1 MIFKQGQLVA
11 ILGCSQALE
20 SKYLDPIN
28 AACTKFN
35 INTML
40 RLAAFIAQVGHE
52 SGRLATTVENLNYSA
67 DGLVKTW
74 PSRFTAASAAA
85 VARQPQK
92 IANIV
97 YASRMG
103 NGNEASGDGWKYR
116 GRGLIQVTG
125 KSNYDAYSQASGF
138 NAIANPDALAEAV
151 HASMSAGWFWDSKGL
166 NPYADRS
173 DFLTITKRING
184 GTNGQAD
191 RELLYKKA
199 IIVLS
204 GGVPPKDDVVDKAP
218 LPVPPDGSPTSPVT
232 TDKTPG
238 AQNSSIVE
246 PRAAQG
252 SESKS
257 KYPWNFVNVS
267 RSGHVSE
274 VDDTPG
280 YERLNMTHRTGS
292 YWEIDNTG
300 TYTTKSILDA
310 YKLTKYDSYDYVG
323 GNYTQQIKGQS
334 YVQTSGDMIIKCGGV
349 IYFTT
354 NKVQMNVGMLAVSG
368 EINAPNINATIFSG
382 MSGLAFGDMLAK
394 EAMVAYDIKKGKAPM
409 LGQSLGFKSAP
420 GATESGSADGL
431 MPNTLDK
438 KAPNGTPW
446 ITNGISTA
454 VGVVTVATMAAGVAD
469 LFKKDT
475 PSKELENA
483 INSAASDIDK
493 AATQSSKETPVFVKH
508 VSFAKPTLISQSTT
522 IDKPDASLYV
532 NNIHTIVSSNG
543 KGRLHMSNGV
553 EWIPIGDAAAADHE
567 YTDEQI
573 AIVIDKINQNEV
585 STTNKILAEA
595 QERAAA
601 ILNEATQRQLALEE
615 EARARQQQITSGLLA
630 EATARG
636 AAIQAESVIRQNED
650 ESLSNRILE
659 LTASSSAEIAA
670 AIAEERQA
678 RTTAIEAE
686 AFKRET
692 LAAKV
697 DQNTASI
704 SDEVITRSNETSA
717 LSNRITTYIASN
729 DASIASFKTEINAK
743 VDDQGNALSSRIDTQ
758 TAANEA
764 NKAAII
770 SESTA
775 RASADGALGTRID
788 TVFAS
793 TESNRVAIQTETTAR
808 TSADTALGT
817 RIDTLTATVTGGL
830 RTGINVLSNAGFMI
844 SDFTDAALPLY
855 WSLETSSTD
864 STAITPSKFLLSD
877 GPDGYKYERITVTP
891 SKTSSQIRFG
901 LKSTT
906 YPVTSIRL
914 NTDYIFAVRVRTSQD
929 ATVGKLLNIT
939 PSNYPFSFLAL
950 TDMVITKEWKWF
962 IITCKWTI
970 ASQTLRDFYITYG
983 YGNASPVGVAQSIDI
998 ATPMVAEGTT
1008 FLGFNMGTDQR
1019 ILINTATITSEQTVR
1034 ANADS
1039 ALSSRIDTVS
1049 SQTTN
1054 AQAAA
1059 DSANTAAANAQTA
1072 ANNAKA
1078 AADAANALISN
1089 ISSDNII
1096 SPNEKPDILRE
1107 WQVIFGEV
1115 AGIVQSADNYVVNRD
1130 TYFAAYGAVRDFI
1143 APISTELNNIPGNN
1157 ISINGATMRT
1167 VFGNYYIQKQALLN
1181 AIADKSKSN
1190 VTAANAAAVA
1200 AKTAA
1205 DTAQVA
1211 ANIANAELT
1220 NIASDNILSKG
1231 EKPDV
1236 ILQWQRLSL
1245 ERPDINAKAAALSVS
1260 YTDYTVSITNLSNY
1274 LTSLGTTQND
1284 WSDVT
1289 KDTPFV
1295 GDTFRTYWRNY
1306 FTERQLLLN
1315 AIAAKAAT
1323 LANWDGVNNKPLDN
1337 TNLVITPSF
1346 EDNQLRSW
1354 TGSGATVSP
1363 NGLITPAFPNKYFL
1377 SFNTRDTLE
1386 NNKFPVT
1393 PGDKL
1398 FTSAYFYTGSAN
1410 YDIVFGVAFLDANG
1424 ASLSNLSGSVVS
1436 PKQNAW
1442 IKSDGILTVPSNA
1455 VYGRP
1460 WVQINGS
1467 TNLGGGGI
1475 CNMIIS
1481 RTQLGATVGATW
1493 GVDVNG
1499 SAAVD
1504 QQVTN
1509 AINAANA
1516 AQSSAN
1522 TANTELANIASDNV
1536 LAKSEKPP
1544 VILQWDTISGEL
1556 NNIRSQADAFGVSR
1570 TAYDTSYQDLQTYL
1584 AGIGPGGTG
1593 GWSNTAVDSIIVGA
1607 TFRSKWANYY
1617 TARTN
1622 ILNAITT
1629 RAKALADQGI
1639 ATNAA
1644 SIVNEATARTNG
1656 DSANATAIQTVSTTV
1671 AGHTSTISQQQS
1683 SIQGVQANYGI
1694 KINNNGYVS
1703 GFGLLSE
1710 PVNGNIVSAFNILAD
1725 KFAIQAPNLNGGTPV
1740 VPFSVD
1746 STTTPPTISLNGL
1759 IRIGGASDGTGGKNI
1774 LYNSGPS
1781 PRSVNGYAI
1790 GYQSVSPAQ
1799 TPAIGLGFDT
1809 WRPTGAESVYY
1820 NYGGSPTG
1828 VCDLM
1833 NSNKGRYYPVVGGTK
1848 YEFSVYISAH
1858 RCTVTSLIIFLDGSG
1873 NNVGEYTGNLI
1884 NGNGTIVGSG
1894 ALSNWPRT
1902 SIIVAAPATAV
1913 KCHVGVRTNYSGQV
1927 GPYTFASMW
1936 YFGTAGVNQ
1945 TNASPWSPAG
1955 VTTISGGQIETD
1967 SLSAMSAIIGVLET
1981 RPSGAR
1987 VQIRDDV
1994 IKVFNDSNVSKIKIG
2009 NLTL

>member
-138 NAIANPDALAEAV
+138 NAVANPDALAEAV

-218 LPVPPDGSPTSPVT
+218 LPAPPAGSPTSPVT

-267 RSGHVSE
+267 RSGHISE

-300 TYTTKSILDA
+300 TYTIKSILDA

-323 GNYTQQIKGQS
+323 GNYTQQVKGQTYIQS
-334 YVQTSGDMIIKCGGV
+334 TGDMVIKCGGV

-368 EINAPNINATIFSG
+368 EINAPNINATIFAG
-382 MSGLAFGDMLAK
+382 MSGMAFGDLLAK

-420 GATESGSADGL
+420 GASESGSADGL

-454 VGVVTVATMAAGVAD
+454 AGVVTVASMAAGIAD

-483 INSAASDIDK
+483 MKSAAEDIDK

-508 VSFAKPTLISQSTT
+508 VTFAKPTLISQSTVL
-522 IDKPDASLYV
+522 DKPDPSLYV
-532 NNIHTIVSSNG
+532 NNLHTIVSSTG
-543 KGRLHMSNGV
+543 EGRLHMSNGV
-553 EWIPIGDAAAADHE
+553 EWIPVGDAAAADHD

-585 STTNKILAEA
+585 STTDKILAEA

-636 AAIQAESVIRQNED
+636 AAIQAEAIIRQNED

-686 AFKRET
+686 AFLRLQ

-704 SDEVITRSNETSA
+704 TEETITRSNETSA
-717 LSNRITTYIASN
+717 LSTRITNYIASN
-729 DASIASFKTEINAK
+729 DANIASFKTEITTK
-743 VDDQGNALSSRIDTQ
+743 VDDQGNALSTRIDAQ
-758 TAANEA
+758 QAANEH
-764 NKAAII
+764 NAAMITA
-770 SESTA
+770 ETTA
-775 RASADGALGTRID
+775 RVTADGALSTRID

-793 TESNRVAIQTETTAR
+793 TDANRVAIQTETTAR
-808 TSADTALGT
+808 TTADAALGT
-817 RIDTLTATVTGGL
+817 RLDTLTASVTGM
-830 RTGINVLSNAGFMI
+830 RTGVNILSNAGFMV
-844 SDFTDAALPLY
+844 SDFSDASLPLY
-855 WSLETSSTD
+855 WSIDNSTTD
-864 STAITPSKFLLSD
+864 GTVVTINKTLQNN
-877 GPDGYKYERITVTP
+877 GPDGYNFERINGSP

-901 LKSTT
+901 LKSIT
-906 YPVTSIRL
+906 YPTTAIRID
-914 NTDYIFAVRVRTSQD
+914 TDYIFAVRVRTTQD

-939 PSNYPFSFLAL
+939 PSNYPFNFVAL

-962 IITCKWTI
+962 VVTCKWTI
-970 ASQTLRDFYITYG
+970 ASQGARDFYITYAL
-983 YGNASPVGVAQSIDI
+983 GNASPASVGQSIDI

-1008 FLGFNMGTDQR
+1008 FLGFNLGTDAK
-1019 ILINTATITSEQTVR
+1019 ILINTAAITSEQTVR

-1039 ALSSRIDTVS
+1039 ALSTRIDTVS

-1054 AQAAA
+1054 AQS
-1059 DSANTAAANAQTA
+1059 SAN
-1072 ANNAKA
+1072 
-1078 AADAANALISN
+1078 
-1089 ISSDNII
+1089 
-1096 SPNEKPDILRE
+1096 
-1107 WQVIFGEV
+1107 
-1115 AGIVQSADNYVVNRD
+1115 
-1130 TYFAAYGAVRDFI
+1130 
-1143 APISTELNNIPGNN
+1143 
-1157 ISINGATMRT
+1157 
-1167 VFGNYYIQKQALLN
+1167 
-1181 AIADKSKSN
+1181 
-1190 VTAANAAAVA
+1190 A

-1205 DTAQVA
+1205 DAAQLA
-1211 ANIANAELT
+1211 ANAANNQIAL
-1220 NIASDNILSKG
+1220 ISSDNILSKN
-1231 EKPDV
+1231 EKGD
-1236 ILQWQRLSL
+1236 IQLQWQKATD
-1245 ERPDINAKAAALSVS
+1245 EKGDINAKAVSLAVPTTQYDNAYSALSA
-1260 YTDYTVSITNLSNY
+1260 Y
-1274 LTSLGTTQND
+1274 LINIGPGQSG
-1284 WSDVT
+1284 WSDTSV
-1289 KDTPFV
+1289 DSNID
-1295 GDTFRTYWRNY
+1295 GETFRLNWRIFYNA
-1306 FTERQLLLN
+1306 RQALLN

-1323 LANWDGVNNKPLDN
+1323 VSNWDGVSGRPLDT
-1337 TNLVITPSF
+1337 TNLVLTPNF
-1346 EDNQLRSW
+1346 ETVPTTRTWGGMPTIPVSSSDNVAWKFCMAIGGR
-1354 TGSGATVSP
+1354 
-1363 NGLITPAFPNKYFL
+1363 
-1377 SFNTRDTLE
+1377 
-1386 NNKFPVT
+1386 NNIEQNQIIVT
-1393 PGDKL
+1393 PGERL
-1398 FTSAYFYTGSAN
+1398 FLSASMNTIQALYPLSFGLVTYDSNNTIINFPAAVAQNPGLGWATYNGFIDVPAN
-1410 YDIVFGVAFLDANG
+1410 CKF
-1424 ASLSNLSGSVVS
+1424 VS
-1436 PKQNAW
+1436 PFV
-1442 IKSDGILTVPSNA
+1442 LL
-1455 VYGRP
+1455 
-1460 WVQINGS
+1460 NGYEGNLGTAYI
-1467 TNLGGGGI
+1467 TNLYIGR
-1475 CNMIIS
+1475 S
-1481 RTQLGATVGATW
+1481 QPGATKGATW

-1499 SAAVD
+1499 AAAVD

-1509 AINAANA
+1509 AQNAATAAQNSATAANA
-1516 AQSSAN
+1516 
-1522 TANTELANIASDNV
+1522 ELANIASDNV
-1536 LAKSEKPP
+1536 LSKGEKPT
-1544 VILQWDTISGEL
+1544 VLLNWNTIDAEL
-1556 NNIRSQADAFGVSR
+1556 GNIRSQADAFGVSR
-1570 TAYDTSYQDLQTYL
+1570 TAYDTSYQDLQSYL
-1584 AGIGPGGTG
+1584 LSIGPGQTG
-1593 GWSNTAVDSIIVGA
+1593 WYDTTVNSPIVGS

-1617 TARTN
+1617 TARTA

-1671 AGHTSTISQQQS
+1671 AGHTATISQQQS

-1746 STTTPPTISLNGL
+1746 STTTPPTIALNGL

-1774 LYNSGPS
+1774 LINSGPS
-1781 PRSVNGYAI
+1781 TRTIAGWSI
-1790 GYQSVSPAQ
+1790 GYNATGVNPDIKPSYDPY
-1799 TPAIGLGFDT
+1799 
-1809 WRPTGAESVYY
+1809 RPKGSGGVYFS
-1820 NYGGSPTG
+1820 YGGLSPSGSTDMVNTNNG
-1828 VCDLM
+1828 L
-1833 NSNKGRYYPVVGGTK
+1833 YYPVVPGAK
-1848 YEFSVYISAH
+1848 YEASAYLSIH
-1858 RCTVTSLIIFLDGSG
+1858 RARADVGLVFYDNSG
-1873 NNVGEYTGNLI
+1873 NYIVEFHGNSVSAGVDSS
-1884 NGNGTIVGSG
+1884 NF
-1894 ALSNWPRT
+1894 LSNASRSSVLCTAPSNAVMCYFMIRT
-1902 SIIVAAPATAV
+1902 YYDAQAS
-1913 KCHVGVRTNYSGQV
+1913 
-1927 GPYTFASMW
+1927 PYTFMSMA
-1936 YFGTAGVNQ
+1936 YFGQAGNTQTAP
-1945 TNASPWSPAG
+1945 SPWSPSG
-1955 VTTISGGQIETD
+1955 VTQISGGMIETS
-1967 SLSAMSAIIGVLET
+1967 SLSAITATIGVLET
-1981 RPSGAR
+1981 RNSGAR

-1994 IKVFNDSNVSKIKIG
+1994 IKVFNDSNIAKIKIG